1 MKLYATKEKINDH
14 EYVIVD
20 EGSPA
25 DELWRSKG
33 YLPEDELEITEDTE
47 SEGED
52 APPEDM
58 EDAETEDVDLADL
71 HWRQAVER
79 VEAAQSADEVQ
90 ALLEAETE
98 GNARKSVIEA
108 IEARLEELSE

>member
-25 DELWRSKG
+25 YELWRSKG
-33 YLPEDELEITEDTE
+33 YLPEDEATEDTE
-47 SEGED
+47 PEVED
-52 APPEDM
+52 AP
-58 EDAETEDVDLADL
+58 TEDVEDASSEDLADL

-108 IEARLEELSE
+108 IETRLEELSE

>member
-25 DELWRSKG
+25 YELWRSKG
-33 YLPEDELEITEDTE
+33 YLPEDEATEDTE
-47 SEGED
+47 AED

-58 EDAETEDVDLADL
+58 EDASSEDLADL

-108 IEARLEELSE
+108 IETRLEELSE